1 MQAARPVRARWIA
14 VNRTSPALWLPRLPR
29 LTAATPAGGDA
40 QCCCTLVR
48 RVYGIR
54 HEILRRRP
62 RRSRRTRNATRT
74 AAAHTRIRS
83 GNDACRTVVGGWW
96 LVGGGRWAVGGGRW
110 AVGGGR
116 WAVGGGRWAVGG
128 GRWAVGGGR
137 WAVGGG
143 RWAVGGG
150 RWAVGGGRWAV
161 GGGRWAVGGG
171 RWAVGGGRW
180 AVGGG
185 RWAVGGGRW
194 HKCLCHSAERR
205 TSAPNAADR
214 RAERRPGRSACGR
227 KPDAKRNRPPVW
239 ARAGRRR
246 ARWSRRSRR
255 SVDAGPFMPA
265 RSMRA
270 QRSEAGHGGVRA
282 ARHAHASPG
291 RVLAGFQPSA
301 LYSR

>member
-62 RRSRRTRNATRT
+62 RRSRRSRRTRNATRT

-96 LVGGGRWAVGGGRW
+96 LVVGGW
-110 AVGGGR
+110 WLV
-116 WAVGGGRWAVGG
+116 V
-128 GRWAVGGGR
+128 
-137 WAVGGG
+137 
-143 RWAVGGG
+143 
-150 RWAVGGGRWAV
+150 
-161 GGGRWAVGGG
+161 
-171 RWAVGGGRW
+171 
-180 AVGGG
+180 GG

>member
-62 RRSRRTRNATRT
+62 RRSRRSRRTRNATRT

-96 LVGGGRWAVGGGRW
+96 LVVGGW
-110 AVGGGR
+110 
-116 WAVGGGRWAVGG
+116 WL
-128 GRWAVGGGR
+128 
-137 WAVGGG
+137 
-143 RWAVGGG
+143 
-150 RWAVGGGRWAV
+150 
-161 GGGRWAVGGG
+161 
-171 RWAVGGGRW
+171 VGGGRW

-239 ARAGRRR
+239 ARAGRQR

>member
-96 LVGGGRWAVGGGRW
+96 LVVGGW
-110 AVGGGR
+110 WLV
-116 WAVGGGRWAVGG
+116 V
-128 GRWAVGGGR
+128 
-137 WAVGGG
+137 
-143 RWAVGGG
+143 
-150 RWAVGGGRWAV
+150 
-161 GGGRWAVGGG
+161 
-171 RWAVGGGRW
+171 GGRW

-214 RAERRPGRSACGR
+214 RAKRRPGRSACGR

>member
-96 LVGGGRWAVGGGRW
+96 LVVGGW
-110 AVGGGR
+110 WLVVGG
-116 WAVGGGRWAVGG
+116 W
-128 GRWAVGGGR
+128 
-137 WAVGGG
+137 
-143 RWAVGGG
+143 
-150 RWAVGGGRWAV
+150 
-161 GGGRWAVGGG
+161 
-171 RWAVGGGRW
+171 W

>member
-96 LVGGGRWAVGGGRW
+96 LVVGGW
-110 AVGGGR
+110 WLV
-116 WAVGGGRWAVGG
+116 V
-128 GRWAVGGGR
+128 
-137 WAVGGG
+137 
-143 RWAVGGG
+143 
-150 RWAVGGGRWAV
+150 
-161 GGGRWAVGGG
+161 GG

>member
-29 LTAATPAGGDA
+29 LTAATPTGGDA

-83 GNDACRTVVGGWW
+83 ENDACRTVVGGWW
-96 LVGGGRWAVGGGRW
+96 LVV
-110 AVGGGR
+110 
-116 WAVGGGRWAVGG
+116 
-128 GRWAVGGGR
+128 
-137 WAVGGG
+137 
-143 RWAVGGG
+143 
-150 RWAVGGGRWAV
+150 
-161 GGGRWAVGGG
+161 
-171 RWAVGGGRW
+171 
-180 AVGGG
+180 GG

>member
-29 LTAATPAGGDA
+29 LTAATPTGGDA

-83 GNDACRTVVGGWW
+83 ENDACRTVVGGWW
-96 LVGGGRWAVGGGRW
+96 LVV
-110 AVGGGR
+110 
-116 WAVGGGRWAVGG
+116 
-128 GRWAVGGGR
+128 
-137 WAVGGG
+137 
-143 RWAVGGG
+143 
-150 RWAVGGGRWAV
+150 
-161 GGGRWAVGGG
+161 
-171 RWAVGGGRW
+171 
-180 AVGGG
+180 
-185 RWAVGGGRW
+185 GGRW

>member
-29 LTAATPAGGDA
+29 LTAATPTGGDA

-62 RRSRRTRNATRT
+62 RRSRRSRRTRNATRT

-83 GNDACRTVVGGWW
+83 ENDACRTVVGGWW
-96 LVGGGRWAVGGGRW
+96 LVVGGWWLVVGGWWAVGGGRW
-110 AVGGGR
+110 AVGGGT
-116 WAVGGGRWAVGG
+116 
-128 GRWAVGGGR
+128 
-137 WAVGGG
+137 
-143 RWAVGGG
+143 
-150 RWAVGGGRWAV
+150 
-161 GGGRWAVGGG
+161 
-171 RWAVGGGRW
+171 
-180 AVGGG
+180 
-185 RWAVGGGRW
+185 
-194 HKCLCHSAERR
+194 SACATVPNVERR

>member
-1 MQAARPVRARWIA
+1 MPNGGW
-14 VNRTSPALWLPRLPR
+14 WL
-29 LTAATPAGGDA
+29 
-40 QCCCTLVR
+40 
-48 RVYGIR
+48 
-54 HEILRRRP
+54 
-62 RRSRRTRNATRT
+62 
-74 AAAHTRIRS
+74 
-83 GNDACRTVVGGWW
+83 VVGGWW
-96 LVGGGRWAVGGGRW
+96 LVVGGW
-110 AVGGGR
+110 
-116 WAVGGGRWAVGG
+116 WL
-128 GRWAVGGGR
+128 
-137 WAVGGG
+137 
-143 RWAVGGG
+143 
-150 RWAVGGGRWAV
+150 
-161 GGGRWAVGGG
+161 
-171 RWAVGGGRW
+171 VGGGRW

>member
-29 LTAATPAGGDA
+29 LTAATPTGGDA

-83 GNDACRTVVGGWW
+83 ENDACRTVVGGWW
-96 LVGGGRWAVGGGRW
+96 LVVGGW
-110 AVGGGR
+110 
-116 WAVGGGRWAVGG
+116 WL
-128 GRWAVGGGR
+128 
-137 WAVGGG
+137 
-143 RWAVGGG
+143 
-150 RWAVGGGRWAV
+150 
-161 GGGRWAVGGG
+161 
-171 RWAVGGGRW
+171 
-180 AVGGG
+180 VGGG

>member
-14 VNRTSPALWLPRLPR
+14 VNRISPALWLPRLPR

-62 RRSRRTRNATRT
+62 RRSRRSRRTRNATRT

-83 GNDACRTVVGGWW
+83 ENDACRTVVGGWW
-96 LVGGGRWAVGGGRW
+96 LVVGGW
-110 AVGGGR
+110 WLVVGG
-116 WAVGGGRWAVGG
+116 WWLVV
-128 GRWAVGGGR
+128 
-137 WAVGGG
+137 
-143 RWAVGGG
+143 
-150 RWAVGGGRWAV
+150 
-161 GGGRWAVGGG
+161 
-171 RWAVGGGRW
+171 
-180 AVGGG
+180 GG

>member
-14 VNRTSPALWLPRLPR
+14 VNRISPALWLPRLPR

-62 RRSRRTRNATRT
+62 RRSRRSRRTRNATRT

-83 GNDACRTVVGGWW
+83 ENDACRTVVGGWW
-96 LVGGGRWAVGGGRW
+96 LVVGGW
-110 AVGGGR
+110 WLVVGG
-116 WAVGGGRWAVGG
+116 WWLVVGGW
-128 GRWAVGGGR
+128 WL
-137 WAVGGG
+137 
-143 RWAVGGG
+143 
-150 RWAVGGGRWAV
+150 
-161 GGGRWAVGGG
+161 
-171 RWAVGGGRW
+171 
-180 AVGGG
+180 VGGG

>member
-29 LTAATPAGGDA
+29 LTAATPTGGDA

-62 RRSRRTRNATRT
+62 RRSRRSRRTRNATRT

-83 GNDACRTVVGGWW
+83 ENDACRTVVGGWW
-96 LVGGGRWAVGGGRW
+96 LVVGGW
-110 AVGGGR
+110 WLVVGG
-116 WAVGGGRWAVGG
+116 WWLVV
-128 GRWAVGGGR
+128 
-137 WAVGGG
+137 
-143 RWAVGGG
+143 
-150 RWAVGGGRWAV
+150 
-161 GGGRWAVGGG
+161 
-171 RWAVGGGRW
+171 GGRW

>member
-14 VNRTSPALWLPRLPR
+14 VNRISPALWLPRLPR

-62 RRSRRTRNATRT
+62 RRSRRSRRTRNATRT

-83 GNDACRTVVGGWW
+83 ENDACRTVVGGWW
-96 LVGGGRWAVGGGRW
+96 LVVGGW
-110 AVGGGR
+110 WLVVGG
-116 WAVGGGRWAVGG
+116 WWLVVGGW
-128 GRWAVGGGR
+128 WL
-137 WAVGGG
+137 
-143 RWAVGGG
+143 
-150 RWAVGGGRWAV
+150 
-161 GGGRWAVGGG
+161 
-171 RWAVGGGRW
+171 VGGGRW

>member
-29 LTAATPAGGDA
+29 LTAATPTGGDA

-83 GNDACRTVVGGWW
+83 ENDACRTVVGGWW
-96 LVGGGRWAVGGGRW
+96 LVVGGW
-110 AVGGGR
+110 
-116 WAVGGGRWAVGG
+116 
-128 GRWAVGGGR
+128 
-137 WAVGGG
+137 
-143 RWAVGGG
+143 
-150 RWAVGGGRWAV
+150 
-161 GGGRWAVGGG
+161 
-171 RWAVGGGRW
+171 
-180 AVGGG
+180 
-185 RWAVGGGRW
+185 WAVGGGRW

>member
-96 LVGGGRWAVGGGRW
+96 LVV
-110 AVGGGR
+110 
-116 WAVGGGRWAVGG
+116 
-128 GRWAVGGGR
+128 
-137 WAVGGG
+137 
-143 RWAVGGG
+143 
-150 RWAVGGGRWAV
+150 
-161 GGGRWAVGGG
+161 
-171 RWAVGGGRW
+171 GGRW

>member
-14 VNRTSPALWLPRLPR
+14 VNRISPALWLPRLPR

-96 LVGGGRWAVGGGRW
+96 L
-110 AVGGGR
+110 
-116 WAVGGGRWAVGG
+116 
-128 GRWAVGGGR
+128 
-137 WAVGGG
+137 
-143 RWAVGGG
+143 
-150 RWAVGGGRWAV
+150 
-161 GGGRWAVGGG
+161 
-171 RWAVGGGRW
+171 VGGGRW

>member
-96 LVGGGRWAVGGGRW
+96 L
-110 AVGGGR
+110 
-116 WAVGGGRWAVGG
+116 
-128 GRWAVGGGR
+128 
-137 WAVGGG
+137 
-143 RWAVGGG
+143 
-150 RWAVGGGRWAV
+150 
-161 GGGRWAVGGG
+161 VGGG

>member
-14 VNRTSPALWLPRLPR
+14 VNRISPALWLPRLPR

-96 LVGGGRWAVGGGRW
+96 LVGGGRWAVGGGT
-110 AVGGGR
+110 
-116 WAVGGGRWAVGG
+116 
-128 GRWAVGGGR
+128 
-137 WAVGGG
+137 
-143 RWAVGGG
+143 
-150 RWAVGGGRWAV
+150 
-161 GGGRWAVGGG
+161 
-171 RWAVGGGRW
+171 
-180 AVGGG
+180 
-185 RWAVGGGRW
+185 
-194 HKCLCHSAERR
+194 SACATVPNVERR

>member
-54 HEILRRRP
+54 HEILRHRP

-96 LVGGGRWAVGGGRW
+96 LVVGGRWAVGGGRW

-116 WAVGGGRWAVGG
+116 WAVAQVP
-128 GRWAVGGGR
+128 VPQ
-137 WAVGGG
+137 
-143 RWAVGGG
+143 
-150 RWAVGGGRWAV
+150 
-161 GGGRWAVGGG
+161 
-171 RWAVGGGRW
+171 
-180 AVGGG
+180 
-185 RWAVGGGRW
+185 
-194 HKCLCHSAERR
+194 CR

-255 SVDAGPFMPA
+255 SVDAGPFIPA

>member
-14 VNRTSPALWLPRLPR
+14 VNRISPALWLPRLPR

-62 RRSRRTRNATRT
+62 RRSRRSRRTRNATRT

-83 GNDACRTVVGGWW
+83 ENDACRTVVGGWW
-96 LVGGGRWAVGGGRW
+96 LVVGGW
-110 AVGGGR
+110 WLVVGG
-116 WAVGGGRWAVGG
+116 WWLVVGGWWLVVGG
-128 GRWAVGGGR
+128 W
-137 WAVGGG
+137 
-143 RWAVGGG
+143 
-150 RWAVGGGRWAV
+150 
-161 GGGRWAVGGG
+161 
-171 RWAVGGGRW
+171 W

>member
-62 RRSRRTRNATRT
+62 RRSRRSRRTRNATRT

-96 LVGGGRWAVGGGRW
+96 L
-110 AVGGGR
+110 
-116 WAVGGGRWAVGG
+116 
-128 GRWAVGGGR
+128 
-137 WAVGGG
+137 
-143 RWAVGGG
+143 
-150 RWAVGGGRWAV
+150 
-161 GGGRWAVGGG
+161 
-171 RWAVGGGRW
+171 
-180 AVGGG
+180 VGGG

>member
-96 LVGGGRWAVGGGRW
+96 LVGGGGGG
-110 AVGGGR
+110 G
-116 WAVGGGRWAVGG
+116 
-128 GRWAVGGGR
+128 
-137 WAVGGG
+137 
-143 RWAVGGG
+143 
-150 RWAVGGGRWAV
+150 
-161 GGGRWAVGGG
+161 
-171 RWAVGGGRW
+171 
-180 AVGGG
+180 
-185 RWAVGGGRW
+185 GGGRW

>member
-29 LTAATPAGGDA
+29 LTAATPAGSDA

-62 RRSRRTRNATRT
+62 RRSRRSRRSRRTRNATRT

-96 LVGGGRWAVGGGRW
+96 LVV
-110 AVGGGR
+110 
-116 WAVGGGRWAVGG
+116 
-128 GRWAVGGGR
+128 
-137 WAVGGG
+137 
-143 RWAVGGG
+143 
-150 RWAVGGGRWAV
+150 
-161 GGGRWAVGGG
+161 
-171 RWAVGGGRW
+171 
-180 AVGGG
+180 GG

-194 HKCLCHSAERR
+194 HKCLCHSVERR